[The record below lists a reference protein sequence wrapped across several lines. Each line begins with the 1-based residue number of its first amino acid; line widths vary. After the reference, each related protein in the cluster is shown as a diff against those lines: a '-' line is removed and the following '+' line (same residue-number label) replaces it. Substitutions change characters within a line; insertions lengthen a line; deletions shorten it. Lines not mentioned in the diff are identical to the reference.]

1 MSAMGLFK
9 KRTKTEAATTGHA
22 GDHDVLSQL
31 EGMGTDLSKPRLW
44 EHFIYC
50 DDEKGAARLEAAAV
64 EAGWTVQRV
73 VPEYHG
79 IVASRSDLAVTP
91 DEVKSAREFFEAL
104 ARSVPGGDYDGWGAE
119 GD

>member
-1 MSAMGLFK
+1 MGLFK
-9 KRTKTEAATTGHA
+9 KRRKTEPTTTGHA
-22 GDHDVLSQL
+22 GDDQVLSQL
-31 EGMGTDLSKPRLW
+31 EGMGTDLSRPRLW
-44 EHFIYC
+44 EHFVYC
-50 DDEKGAARLEAAAV
+50 DDEDGAARLEAAAV

-91 DEVKSAREFFEAL
+91 GEVASARTFFEVL
-104 ARSVPGGDYDGWGAE
+104 AGSVPGGDYDGWGAE